1 MKKNKGYIMI
11 AGAIIFSSLLICA
24 AIISTNIKPPFDHCY
39 YNVYNEA
46 LAVGKIKNKTV
57 PIENIKKYAV
67 NEAIF
72 NCSIINGWK
81 LSFLFPACLIQ
92 IEKTKKWK
100 NF

>member
-1 MKKNKGYIMI
+1 MRKNKEYIMI

-46 LAVGKIKNKTV
+46 LAVGKRKNKTV

-72 NCSIINGWK
+72 NCSIING
-81 LSFLFPACLIQ
+81 
-92 IEKTKKWK
+92 
-100 NF
+100 

>member
-1 MKKNKGYIMI
+1 MKKNKGYIII

-24 AIISTNIKPPFDHCY
+24 AIISTNIKLPFDHCY

-46 LAVGKIKNKTV
+46 LAEGKRKNKTV

-72 NCSIINGWK
+72 NCSIIN
-81 LSFLFPACLIQ
+81 S
-92 IEKTKKWK
+92 
-100 NF
+100 